1 MMKIYNKRNIGDYF
15 FNKIFA
21 EKLFLLSKYNK
32 QRYLDDCCVLFD
44 KKNGIRKNGIFQKK
58 NPKNKLISILY
69 KC

>member
-1 MMKIYNKRNIGDYF
+1 MIKIYNKRNIGDYF

-44 KKNGIRKNGIFQKK
+44 KKNGIEKKWSISKK
-58 NPKNKLISILY
+58 NHKK
-69 KC
+69 K

>member
-32 QRYLDDCCVLFD
+32 QRYLDDYCVLFD
-44 KKNGIRKNGIFQKK
+44 KEKEIKKIEMFQKK
-58 NPKNKLISILY
+58 SNLDSKNILFGA
-69 KC
+69 